1 MLKCEDGVPAT
12 AKVLRCT
19 LVGCVLGTVR
29 THELEPRKR
38 GTAGENKIGFVPR
51 GSGASTRSQRT

>member
-12 AKVLRCT
+12 AKVLRYV

-29 THELEPRKR
+29 THEPRKR
-38 GTAGENKIGFVPR
+38 GRAGENKIGFVPR
-51 GSGASTRSQRT
+51 GSGALTRSHRT